1 MESEVALTN
10 EVSIEETLPLLQN
23 KYINY
28 SPEQIYNMDKTDLF
42 YWLKPGYILAT
53 RRFSGHKK
61 NKEYLSI
68 VLYAN
73 VDGLHKLPP
82 LIIGKYTN
90 PRCFKTINIHN
101 LPITYHFIS
110 RALHLPNIMNI
121 EEFLFVPEENIPEEN
136 IEDIEELDNSI
147 EPVIIDIGVVLKSD
161 NTSHN
166 YSLSNL
172 IVIGTLLFG
181 GCCSNVVAL
190 ELLVGDSPKSGN
202 LFTFCQYLFISCEGL
217 FHNLEYTTTIPR
229 LKRRTVP
236 VYRWVIQV
244 VLFFTVSILNN
255 IALGYKISVPL
266 HIIFRSGGL
275 IVSMI
280 LGWAVGGK
288 RYTIRQVFS
297 VIMVTLGVVCATR
310 SSANV
315 RSKAE
320 SVITSTTDYMIGI
333 SLLSIALILS
343 CVMGLYQEF
352 TYAKYG
358 SNWREG
364 LFYTHF
370 LGLPLFLMFH
380 SDIKSQIQEY
390 NRSSPLYLNEII
402 SKLSDEIYIPD
413 DIQNVFTRCFLPRTW
428 FYLIINVLTQYVC
441 VSGVHRLNSISTAL
455 TLNLVLNLRKF
466 VSLVIS
472 VWFFDNEFHIGM
484 AIGGFLVFTGTI
496 LYSIGGNRSSIK
508 LESSKSSKNGA
519 IETKKDI

>member
-1 MESEVALTN
+1 MS
-10 EVSIEETLPLLQN
+10 
-23 KYINY
+23 
-28 SPEQIYNMDKTDLF
+28 
-42 YWLKPGYILAT
+42 LKG
-53 RRFSGHKK
+53 
-61 NKEYLSI
+61 
-68 VLYAN
+68 
-73 VDGLHKLPP
+73 
-82 LIIGKYTN
+82 
-90 PRCFKTINIHN
+90 
-101 LPITYHFIS
+101 
-110 RALHLPNIMNI
+110 
-121 EEFLFVPEENIPEEN
+121 
-136 IEDIEELDNSI
+136 
-147 EPVIIDIGVVLKSD
+147 D

-172 IVIGTLLFG
+172 FVIGTLLFG

-202 LFTFCQYLFISCEGL
+202 LFTFCQFLFISGEGL
-217 FHNLEYTTTIPR
+217 FHNLEYSPTILR

-255 IALGYKISVPL
+255 IALGYRISVPL

-288 RYTIRQVFS
+288 RYTMKQVFS
-297 VIMVTLGVVCATR
+297 VIMVTLGVICATR
-310 SSANV
+310 SSA
-315 RSKAE
+315 SKAQ
-320 SVITSTTDYMIGI
+320 SVATSTTDYMIGI

-370 LGLPLFLMFH
+370 LGLPLFLMFY
-380 SDIKSQIQEY
+380 SDIKSQIQEF
-390 NRSSPLYLNEII
+390 NRSSPLYLNKII
-402 SKLSDEIYIPD
+402 SKFPNEIYISD
-413 DIQNVFTRCFLPRTW
+413 DIQTVLAHCFLPRTW
-428 FYLIINVLTQYVC
+428 FYLIMNVLTQYVC

-508 LESSKSSKNGA
+508 LETSTSSTNRT